1 LFHAGHDDKR
11 NISAYWTERIMSAYN
26 APLRQYLTAGH
37 YMDTLAAQRRI
48 PRRPLRRALRPAQI

>member
-26 APLRQYLTAGH
+26 APLRQYLTAG
-37 YMDTLAAQRRI
+37 TTWIRWRFT
-48 PRRPLRRALRPAQI
+48 PFPALS